1 MTENQHVQDYENK
14 DEHGEDVDVAGYNNS
29 IDFVGLIN
37 IKLKLILY
45 FYFIKRELPVPRPIF
60 NFLSNKCLTS
70 ATPLFKL
77 TRQEMLIKLK
87 KF

>member
-37 IKLKLILY
+37 IKLKLIL
-45 FYFIKRELPVPRPIF
+45 KTL
-60 NFLSNKCLTS
+60 FL
-70 ATPLFKL
+70 FH
-77 TRQEMLIKLK
+77 
-87 KF
+87 